1 MKTTR
6 PKASIRQPRLP
17 QSWSDEQKLRI
28 VEESLSG
35 PRLGTATARRHG
47 ISGQRLAYWRKQYAN
62 GRFDSQPKDGF
73 VPVRVADIPFG
84 STVPCLVS
92 AASSSRVVIEAKNGR
107 RVLIEGTVDVDL
119 LVRVVRALETGGLD
133 DFFAE

>member
-6 PKASIRQPRLP
+6 PITSNRQPRLP
-17 QSWSDEQKLRI
+17 KSWSDKEKLRI

-47 ISGQRLAYWRKQYAN
+47 ISGQRLAYWRKQYAE
-62 GRFDSQPKDGF
+62 GRFDAVAKQGF
-73 VPVRVADIPFG
+73 LPVHVAEAPVG
-84 STVPCLVS
+84 SAAPCAVSVS

-107 RVLIEGTVDVDL
+107 RVMIEGTVDVDL
-119 LVRVVRALETGGLD
+119 LVRVVRALEEDLR
-133 DFFAE
+133 